1 MNNQQMQRNNFTKT
15 TYSFRSNK
23 KFLPYGNK
31 TQATTPTQWAKGT
44 PLIAGASMLQ
54 GIDENRLSK
63 TNPNS
68 IKIRIFWGATIDDIK
83 DFLESVNLILHVC
96 TNISINNSSSAILNK
111 LLSLTNLINTLLPK
125 SNVIFSN
132 KTDRLGNGIAGL
144 KISNFN
150 KHLNSLKIDTIDNG
164 NILSEYLK
172 GSNLHLN
179 RHGMGKLAM
188 NLIEKVGE
196 LPRKTF
202 NRNWQQSRQ
211 FLALLQYYVSNCV
224 CNNDCK
230 RVGYGRS

>member
-1 MNNQQMQRNNFTKT
+1 M
-15 TYSFRSNK
+15 
-23 KFLPYGNK
+23 
-31 TQATTPTQWAKGT
+31 
-44 PLIAGASMLQ
+44 
-54 GIDENRLSK
+54 
-63 TNPNS
+63 
-68 IKIRIFWGATIDDIK
+68 
-83 DFLESVNLILHVC
+83 ILHVC

-179 RHGMGKLAM
+179 RHGMGNLAM

-202 NRNWQQSRQ
+202 NRN
-211 FLALLQYYVSNCV
+211 
-224 CNNDCK
+224 
-230 RVGYGRS
+230 